1 MTNLQ
6 FFVWNITLYVAVFQY
21 GNRVTHQGYVGAN
34 AGFNANDIF
43 K

>member
-1 MTNLQ
+1 MWECLNMGTE
-6 FFVWNITLYVAVFQY
+6 F
-21 GNRVTHQGYVGAN
+21 THEGYVGAN

>member
-1 MTNLQ
+1 M
-6 FFVWNITLYVAVFQY
+6 YVGVFKY
-21 GNRVTHQGYVGAN
+21 GNRVTHEDYVGAN